1 MTAPIHQRLRDFLA
15 ANGGEA
21 DLVEVCTLAFAAQTS
36 PALARRL
43 LEAALPGELQ
53 FQGERVLW
61 LAPARVEDD
70 LTKARFVVVD
80 LETTGTNPHAAE
92 IIEFGAVVVEA
103 ERIVHEEQ
111 TLIRPRAPIP
121 PFIQGLTGIDND
133 MVADAPA
140 FAAVA
145 QRLHAVFA
153 GAVPVAHNAEFDF
166 GFLRAHFG
174 RLGLADVG
182 EGRLC
187 TIKLARRFAPARH
200 YNLDALAGRLGVE
213 AKARHRALGDA
224 RTTAHVLIELLR
236 AARAQGFAS
245 VQSLRKAKPQRGRG
259 AETRLQVG
267 PDRVRAIP
275 ARPGVYRFRNA
286 AGEVIYVGKAA
297 DLRRRL
303 GSYFVGA
310 PKGKV
315 ARMLADVK
323 DFDYTVVGSELEA
336 LLEEAREIRTRRPQ
350 YNMALRSFRRYGYFR
365 WERDDPFPVLR
376 HAKEP
381 GDPEIYEAYGP
392 FKLSGG
398 ARAELTALRETI
410 ALRNCRGHLKP
421 QASLAPCI
429 EHAFKRCGAPCA
441 LLQDKAGYQ
450 AEVERLRAFF
460 AGDKAAIVALRH
472 EIALAAKRE
481 AYERAAALRD
491 RYRTLAA
498 LHQTIRREGV
508 LANLGDRIFV
518 LPAAEEGLRR
528 LYFLR
533 PGAAISTVRVSQRE
547 RDWAGVLTKL
557 LTPPAPGNF
566 GAFDDARI
574 AEAWV
579 RRKPQLPTLRVAEF
593 ADLAALAAG
602 VAALVAE
609 SPDAATPLA
618 G

>member
-1 MTAPIHQRLRDFLA
+1 MASPITQRLRDFLA
-15 ANGGEA
+15 AKGGEA
-21 DLVEVCTLAFAAQTS
+21 DLLEICSLAFAAQTS
-36 PALARRL
+36 PALAKRL

-53 FQGERVLW
+53 FQGDRVLW
-61 LAPARVEDD
+61 LAPARADDD
-70 LTKARFVVVD
+70 LSAARYVVVD

-92 IIEFGAVVVEA
+92 IIEFGAVVVEG
-103 ERIVHEEQ
+103 ERIVGEEHS
-111 TLIRPRAPIP
+111 LVRPRNRIP
-121 PFIQGLTGIDND
+121 PFIQGLTGIDNE

-140 FAAVA
+140 FAEVA
-145 QRLHAVFA
+145 PRLHAVFQ

-166 GFLRAHFG
+166 GFLRTHFG

-182 EGRLC
+182 DGRLC

-200 YNLDALAGRLGVE
+200 YNLDALAARLGVE
-213 AKARHRALGDA
+213 AKSRHRALGDA

-259 AETRLQVG
+259 VETRLQVG

-275 ARPGVYRFRNA
+275 ERPGVYRFRNA

-303 GSYFVGA
+303 GSYFVGS

-323 DFDYTVVGSELEA
+323 DFDYTVVGSDLEA

-376 HAKEP
+376 YAKEP
-381 GDPEIYEAYGP
+381 GAPERFESYGP
-392 FKLSGG
+392 FRMSGG
-398 ARAELTALRETI
+398 GRAELTALRETF
-410 ALRNCRGHLKP
+410 ALRNCRGLLKP
-421 QASLAPCI
+421 QASLSPCI

-441 LLQDKAGYQ
+441 LLQDQAGYQ
-450 AEVERLRAFF
+450 AEVHRLRAFF
-460 AGDKAAIVALRH
+460 EGDKAAIAGLRH

-508 LANLGDRIFV
+508 LANLGDRIFA
-518 LPAAEEGLRR
+518 LPAAEDGLRR
-528 LYFLR
+528 LYYLR
-533 PGAAISTVRVSQRE
+533 PGASIATLRVTPRE
-547 RDWAGVLTKL
+547 TDWPSALTKL
-557 LTPPAPGNF
+557 LAPAPADLGVL
-566 GAFDDARI
+566 DDARI

-579 RRKPQLPTLRVAEF
+579 RRKTQLPMLRVAEF
-593 ADLAALAAG
+593 PDLAALAAG
-602 VAALVAE
+602 VAALVDEAA
-609 SPDAATPLA
+609 PATPAAL
-618 G
+618 